1 MNYLLSV
8 AVPNLVYIM
17 IALGAAAFFIGAYFS
32 GKSDSTQQVGTGSPG
47 VHVKDGTGNTK
58 NKGFLICGW
67 VLVAI
72 FLFLLIF
79 VERWE
84 G

>member
-8 AVPNLVYIM
+8 AVPNIVYVM
-17 IALGAAAFFIGAYFS
+17 IALGAIAFFVAAYFS

-58 NKGFLICGW
+58 NFGFLLCGS
-67 VLVAI
+67 VLVVI